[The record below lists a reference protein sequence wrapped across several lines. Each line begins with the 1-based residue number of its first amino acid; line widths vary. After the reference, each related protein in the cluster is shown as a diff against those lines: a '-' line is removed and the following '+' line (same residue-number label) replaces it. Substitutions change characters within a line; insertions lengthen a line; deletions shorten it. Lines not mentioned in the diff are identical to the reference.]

1 MSQHLEPCPHCGEH
15 CMSLVVDQGDKWAHY
30 EPSCTE
36 VRTGYD
42 LSPEAPWRAEAVAA
56 WNTRTPPKTQ
66 APDAGATPDTST
78 LPPQGDLGNSGGLI
92 ERLRKTNLTFIT
104 TDDPNST
111 GGYCRNL
118 VDVLVNP
125 DGPEAAAEIERLRRE
140 LKKMFLS
147 WQAADMQAGENW
159 AKLKLARGGVERLLY
174 DFNSPRHKWVEARLV
189 SIIKTLGTANDHLDP
204 RYSHENY

>member
-104 TDDPNST
+104 TDDPNT
-111 GGYCRNL
+111 QT
-118 VDVLVNP
+118 
-125 DGPEAAAEIERLRRE
+125 AAADIAMAQARAALAALNTSAEPV
-140 LKKMFLS
+140 KKS
-147 WQAADMQAGENW
+147 SEG
-159 AKLKLARGGVERLLY
+159 
-174 DFNSPRHKWVEARLV
+174 
-189 SIIKTLGTANDHLDP
+189 
-204 RYSHENY
+204 